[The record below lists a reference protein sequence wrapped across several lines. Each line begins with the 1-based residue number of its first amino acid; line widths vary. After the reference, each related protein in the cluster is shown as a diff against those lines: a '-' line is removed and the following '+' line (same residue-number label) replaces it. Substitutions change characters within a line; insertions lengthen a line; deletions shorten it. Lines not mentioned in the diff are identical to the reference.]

1 MDKITTFEL
10 PKWIEKQSENASLV
24 LAGSATPALSIQDL
38 IQLSSDKQ
46 TTANNLSVESMKLTL
61 GPGNGSE
68 NLRQQIAGLY
78 DEKITAEHIL
88 ATNGASGANS
98 LLFQSL
104 LGPDDHVIAMYPSY
118 TPLLAIPKAKVG
130 ENISYWSLDMN
141 NQGQGDLQ
149 QLKDMIKPTT
159 KMIVLNNPNNP
170 LGTILSLE
178 MQHAIVALVREHGLI
193 LVVDEI
199 FRPLF
204 HDSTNPPSF
213 VELSDEDDKI
223 IVTSSVS
230 KSWGLSGT
238 RVGWLA
244 TKNVKVLSQCL
255 NMCLYMIMA
264 IGTID
269 DAIAAEAL
277 SDRCWPQILT
287 KHLDMASKNLAI
299 LESFVDK
306 HESVSWIKPSSGATA
321 FVRFSSNGVPV
332 DDVEFC
338 LKLKEQKGV
347 LLAPG
352 SLCFGLPAAQDFRG
366 FVRMH
371 ITGPPEKMQ
380 VGLDAIGEFLD

>member
-1 MDKITTFEL
+1 MNNITTFEL
-10 PKWIEKQSENASLV
+10 PKWIASQSGNVSLV
-24 LAGSATPALSIQDL
+24 LAGSATPALSIQDI

-46 TTANNLSVESMKLTL
+46 TTASNLSVESMKLTL
-61 GPGNGSE
+61 GPSNGSE
-68 NLRQQIAGLY
+68 NLRRQIAGLY
-78 DEKITAEHIL
+78 DDQVAAKHII
-88 ATNGASGANS
+88 ATNGASGANA
-98 LLFQSL
+98 LIFQSL
-104 LGPDDHVIAMYPSY
+104 LGPEDHVIAMYPSY

-130 ENISYWSLDMN
+130 ENISYWSLDVK

-149 QLKDMIKPTT
+149 QLKDMIKPAT

-170 LGTILSLE
+170 LGTILNVE
-178 MQHAIVALVREHGLI
+178 TQHAIVALAREHGLI
-193 LVVDEI
+193 IVVDEI

-204 HDSTNPPSF
+204 HTSTSPPSF
-213 VELSDEDDKI
+213 VELSDENDKI

-244 TKNVKVLSQCL
+244 TKNPQILSQCL
-255 NMCLYMIMA
+255 NMCLYTIMA
-264 IGTID
+264 IGSID

-277 SDRCWPQILT
+277 SDRCRPQILA
-287 KHLDMASKNLAI
+287 KHLEMAQKNLAI
-299 LESFVDK
+299 LEAFVNK

-332 DDVEFC
+332 DDLEFC
-338 LKLKEQKGV
+338 HQLKAQKGV

-371 ITGPPEKMQ
+371 ITGPPERLQ
-380 VGLDAIGEFLD
+380 AGLDAISEFLS

>member
-1 MDKITTFEL
+1 MDKITSFEL
-10 PKWIEKQSENASLV
+10 PKWITKHKSASLV

-46 TTANNLSVESMKLTL
+46 TTSSNLSVETLKLNL

-78 DEKITAEHIL
+78 DEKITADNIL

-98 LLFQSL
+98 LVFQSL
-104 LGPDDHVIAMYPSY
+104 LEPGDHVIAMYPSY

-130 ENISYWSLDMN
+130 KDISYWSPDLN
-141 NQGQGDLQ
+141 NQGQSDLQ

-170 LGTILSLE
+170 LGTILNLE
-178 MQHAIVALVREHGLI
+178 MQHAIVALAREHGII

-213 VELSDEDDKI
+213 LELSEENDNI

-230 KSWGLSGT
+230 KAWGLSGT
-238 RVGWLA
+238 RVGWIA
-244 TKNVKVLSQCL
+244 TKSAKILSQCFNL
-255 NMCLYMIMA
+255 GLYTIMA

-277 SDRCWPQILT
+277 SDRCRPQILA
-287 KHLDMASKNLAI
+287 KHLELARKNLVL
-299 LESFVDK
+299 LESFVNK
-306 HESVSWIKPSSGATA
+306 HEGVSWIKPSSGATA
-321 FVRFSSNGVPV
+321 FVRFSSTGVPV

-338 LKLKEQKGV
+338 LRLKERKGV

-380 VGLDAIGEFLD
+380 AGLEAIGEFLG